1 MHHGSRASLF
11 VLIVCAIIWLGAV
24 NVRAVIGNELLV
36 FGTLDFKQNLDG
48 ELEREIF
55 RLISLSS
62 IIVIGGYLATFVS
75 ALVFVRTTPLRFREN
90 GWLTM
95 SAILFFVFSPV
106 EFYTIFLDWRMIA
119 LDFFSN
125 PTLREFRVLFIHRLA
140 ALAGVPIIALLC
152 YYTIIALAIWQPM
165 IRAQRALASEVG
177 QSR

>member
-1 MHHGSRASLF
+1 MRQGSRASLF
-11 VLIVCAIIWLGAV
+11 ILIVSAIIWLGAV

-36 FGTLDFKQNLDG
+36 FGTLDFKESLNSD
-48 ELEREIF
+48 LEREIF

-62 IIVIGGYLATFVS
+62 LIVIGGYLGTFFS
-75 ALVFVRTTPLRFREN
+75 ALVFVKTTPLRFREN

-95 SAILFFVFSPV
+95 SAVLFFIFSPV

-165 IRAQRALASEVG
+165 KRVQAVS
-177 QSR
+177 

>member
-1 MHHGSRASLF
+1 MRQGSKASLF
-11 VLIVCAIIWLGAV
+11 ILIVGAFIWLGAV

-36 FGTLDFKQNLDG
+36 FGTLGFKENLNSD
-48 ELEREIF
+48 LEREIF

-62 IIVIGGYLATFVS
+62 LIVIGGYLTTFFS
-75 ALVFVRTTPLRFREN
+75 ALAFVRTTPLRFKEN

-95 SAILFFVFSPV
+95 SALLFFIFSPV

-119 LDFFSN
+119 LDFFSS

-140 ALAGVPIIALLC
+140 ALAGVPMIALLC

-165 IRAQRALASEVG
+165 KRVRAVS
-177 QSR
+177 

>member
-1 MHHGSRASLF
+1 MRQGPRASLF
-11 VLIVCAIIWLGAV
+11 ILIISAIIWLGAV

-36 FGTLDFKQNLDG
+36 FGTLDFKESLNSD
-48 ELEREIF
+48 LEREIF

-62 IIVIGGYLATFVS
+62 LIVIGGYLGTFFS
-75 ALVFVRTTPLRFREN
+75 ALVFVKTTPLRFREN

-95 SAILFFVFSPV
+95 SAVLFFIFSPV

-165 IRAQRALASEVG
+165 KRVQAVS
-177 QSR
+177 

>member
-1 MHHGSRASLF
+1 MQQQSSRASLF
-11 VLIVCAIIWLGAV
+11 ILIVSAIIWLGAV

-36 FGTLDFKQNLDG
+36 FGTLEFKQSLAP

-62 IIVIGGYLATFVS
+62 VIVIGGYLATFLS
-75 ALVFVRTTPLRFREN
+75 ALFFVRTTPLRFKQN
-90 GWLTM
+90 GWMMM
-95 SAILFFVFSPV
+95 SALLFFIFSPV
-106 EFYTIFLDWRMIA
+106 EFYTMFLDWRMIA

-125 PTLREFRVLFIHRLA
+125 PTLREFRVLFIQRLA

-165 IRAQRALASEVG
+165 KKELPA
-177 QSR
+177 